1 MIHFLA
7 GDGIKGDLNQDLVL
21 LDLGLIAPTIL
32 NLITNAG
39 VNLLRDKY
47 GWCNQPLVL
56 RVLVIFSDCCLD
68 LLCRHLVVVIFAFA
82 STREMIGQ
90 DDCILH

>member
-39 VNLLRDKY
+39 VNLYLEISMV
-47 GWCNQPLVL
+47 GAISP
-56 RVLVIFSDCCLD
+56 
-68 LLCRHLVVVIFAFA
+68 
-82 STREMIGQ
+82 
-90 DDCILH
+90 

>member
-1 MIHFLA
+1 MLSYRIISSAALNDDYIYCAPHAGPGSCRIGMIHFLA

-39 VNLLRDKY
+39 VNLYLEISMV
-47 GWCNQPLVL
+47 GAISP
-56 RVLVIFSDCCLD
+56 
-68 LLCRHLVVVIFAFA
+68 
-82 STREMIGQ
+82 
-90 DDCILH
+90 